1 MYSSYRT
8 PSPLLHRLGVGI
20 SGICTL
26 HCLLLPV
33 VVTMLPLWQAAEWIH
48 DWLHPLF
55 ILVVLPI
62 IWFAVKCSRYKRII
76 TTLQLTGRLLLVA
89 GCMLCHLC
97 VGRSFE
103 WVRTM
108 AASPTII
115 VEHW

>member
-33 VVTMLPLWQAAEWIH
+33 VVTMLPLWQAAEGIH
-48 DWLHPLF
+48 DWVHPLF

-62 IWFAVKCSRYKRII
+62 IWFSVKRSHCNGTI
-76 TTLQLTGRLLLVA
+76 TTLLLTGLLLLV
-89 GCMLCHLC
+89 
-97 VGRSFE
+97 VG
-103 WVRTM
+103 WVLGDLGVGPPLGGGGSG
-108 AASPTII
+108 A
-115 VEHW
+115 WGYC